1 MKTRRGR
8 GRFQRTRC
16 IAFLAL
22 LVGRPAAWAGGADWP
37 LVRGDAAGSGWGAGA
52 GIQPPLAPAFQVP
65 MEEGW
70 AGLVMEDGVIYATT
84 RTGNVHALA
93 LPRLDRPMLQQ
104 KWSYRTGG
112 RIVAAPAVAGG
123 TVFVA
128 SRNHQLY
135 ALDAEDGTL
144 KWKREFGGDLRCAPL
159 AVGGR
164 VFFGCDDHCFYAVDA
179 ATGEE
184 VWEFVAQGDFRA
196 PAALREQTLFVGNTD
211 HHLYALGI
219 ADGRLLW
226 AADLGDNVESS
237 PAVGATAVYTI
248 SRDGVLRALDLRDG
262 HLLWQASARV
272 AGRGAPA
279 LLLNEVYA
287 TSPQGRVLAFEAASG
302 KLLWASAGAGLASS
316 PILLN
321 VTLYAIDA
329 AGRLTLLPAG
339 PAPPGPDLTAISETA
354 AGGPPFPKED
364 LPAALAA
371 GSGFLCGITPS
382 QLVVYQ
388 TVEGEGGSGLGS
400 WSGGRDPTHFV
411 DSEPLA
417 YQSLSV
423 GDEQMARRQE
433 ELRRGLRLGPQDH
446 FAYHAFDGSD
456 RARTWLDGRLSYCS
470 QGEKLVTYFWYEP
483 FSREPVVR
491 QFFGRGTHHF
501 LLIVRDEEGAA
512 AVDDHF
518 LTVVPQAEDPTYL
531 LPDPPAGDPPP
542 AWLEQYLKNPP
553 SLSLG
558 TLFRR

>member
-1 MKTRRGR
+1 MLHRARY
-8 GRFQRTRC
+8 
-16 IAFLAL
+16 IL
-22 LVGRPAAWAGGADWP
+22 LGVLLLGRPAAWAGGADWP

-70 AGLVMEDGVIYATT
+70 AGLVVEEGVIYATT
-84 RTGNVHALA
+84 RTGHVHALS

-112 RIVAAPAVAGG
+112 RIVAAPAVADG

-128 SRNHQLY
+128 SRDHQLY
-135 ALDAEDGTL
+135 ALETEQGTL
-144 KWKREFGGDLRCAPL
+144 RWKRELGGDLRCAPL

-164 VFFGCDDHCFYAVDA
+164 VYIGSDDHCFYAVDA

-196 PAALREQTLFVGNTD
+196 AAALRGQTLFVGNTD
-211 HHLYALGI
+211 HHLYALGVP
-219 ADGRLLW
+219 DGQLLW
-226 AADLGDNVESS
+226 AADLGDNVESP
-237 PAVGATAVYTI
+237 PAAGATAVYVI

-262 HLLWQASARV
+262 HLLWQASERV

-287 TSPQGRVLAFEAASG
+287 TSPEGRILAFEATSG
-302 KLLWASAGAGLASS
+302 KLLWASATAGLASS

-321 VTLYAIDA
+321 ITLYAVNA
-329 AGRLTLLPAG
+329 AGQLTLLPAG
-339 PAPPGPDLTAISETA
+339 PAAPGPAVEPVHEARS
-354 AGGPPFPKED
+354 PFPCED

-388 TVEGEGGSGLGS
+388 TAEGEGGSGPGN
-400 WSGGRDPTHFV
+400 WGGDMDPTHFV
-411 DSEPLA
+411 DSEPVA
-417 YQSLSV
+417 YQDLSV
-423 GDEQMARRQE
+423 GDEQMAKRQE
-433 ELRRGLRLGPQDH
+433 ELRRSLSLGPQGH
-446 FAYHAFDGSD
+446 FAYHTFDGSD

-470 QGEKLVTYFWYEP
+470 RGEKLVTYFWYEP
-483 FSREPVVR
+483 FSREPRVR
-491 QFFGRGTHHF
+491 RLFGRGTHHF

-518 LTVVPQAEDPTYL
+518 LTVVPRAEDPTYL

-542 AWLEQYLKNPP
+542 AWLQQYLKKPP
-553 SLSLG
+553 ALSVE